1 MKNRSIVLAGAL
13 ATLASLPSSS
23 CYRGDR
29 ATEIAAV
36 LARADRGLAATRPD
50 AVGEKYAKMAEA
62 AFPFV
67 RGSLALHTH
76 DFAKASSVAER
87 LPSGSVLVVGDAHP
101 ENLGTF
107 GDASG
112 VIAEWNDFD
121 ASGHGSA
128 GGDLLRAAAAFAV
141 FLRDA
146 GLHDRQPALE
156 AFAEGYRQASPGDG
170 GAVVAAL
177 LEKAAEK
184 GRERDELDQVETTA
198 AGPRIERSEKRID
211 ADPAFRDA
219 LLEALPGYAPTRHA
233 GAAPLGGV
241 RDVVRRVGKGV
252 SSLPLERYEVLLEG
266 PAADGSE
273 DRLIELKEAY
283 DGREQD
289 GRIIGSN
296 ATVAE
301 RIVANARALGRS
313 PALDPD
319 LGWLVIGETAF
330 VVKGITGYK
339 QGLETEDVRED
350 LADGALAAED
360 LSALGRYLG
369 GTLALFHVRGG
380 ASTTALDEPFLVRTA
395 IAWADRTVVDH
406 ATFADWIADDPL
418 LAGAD

>member
-1 MKNRSIVLAGAL
+1 MKSHSIVFAGGLAL
-13 ATLASLPSSS
+13 FASISSSS

-29 ATEIAAV
+29 ATELAGV
-36 LARADRGLAATRPD
+36 LARADRELAATRPD
-50 AVGEKYAKMAEA
+50 AVEEKYAKMAEA

-76 DFAKASSVAER
+76 DYAKAPSVAER
-87 LPSGSVLVVGDAHP
+87 LPGESVLLVGDAHP

-121 ASGHGSA
+121 ASGRGSA
-128 GGDLLRAAAAFAV
+128 GGDLLRAASAFAV
-141 FLRDA
+141 FLRDV
-146 GLHDRQPALE
+146 GVHDRRPAME
-156 AFAEGYRQASPGDG
+156 AFAEGYRRASPGG
-170 GAVVAAL
+170 GGTVVAAL
-177 LEKAAEK
+177 LAEAAEK
-184 GRERDELDQVETTA
+184 GGERDELDDVETTP
-198 AGPRIERSEKRID
+198 AGPRIARSEKRID
-211 ADPAFRDA
+211 PDPAFRDA
-219 LLEALPGYAPTRHA
+219 LLEALPAYAPTRHA

-252 SSLPLERYEVLLEG
+252 SSLPLQRYEVLLEG

-273 DRLIELKEAY
+273 DRLLELKEAY

-289 GRIIGSN
+289 GEVIGSS

-313 PALDPD
+313 PALDLD
-319 LGWLVIGETAF
+319 LGWLVVGETAF

-350 LADGALAAED
+350 LTDGALAAED
-360 LSALGRYLG
+360 LAALGRYLG
-369 GTLALFHVRGG
+369 GTLALSHVRGG
-380 ASTTALDEPFLVRTA
+380 ATTTALDEPFLVRTA
-395 IAWADRTVVDH
+395 IAWADRTAVDH
-406 ATFADWIADDPL
+406 ALFAGWIAEDPL